1 MIVPNIL
8 FKVISNDPDN
18 QSMVVKYCRENASRP
33 IDTYRS
39 YNVSYYNLDF
49 SSSSALIDSI
59 RSVGTSIV
67 LEQLYDEPV
76 IPENKGEIGEE
87 FNSVNLD
94 EYIGKLF
101 SLYPDTTTELNEI
114 ELLLPLLV
122 NEDLETVMNLVYA

>member
-49 SSSSALIDSI
+49 SSSSALMDSI

-67 LEQLYDEPV
+67 LEQLYNEPV

-87 FNSVNLD
+87 FNSINLD

-114 ELLLPLLV
+114 EL
-122 NEDLETVMNLVYA
+122 

>member
-1 MIVPNIL
+1 MTL
-8 FKVISNDPDN
+8 KAYD
-18 QSMVVKYCRENASRP
+18 
-33 IDTYRS
+33 
-39 YNVSYYNLDF
+39 NLDF

-67 LEQLYDEPV
+67 LEQLYNEPV

-101 SLYPDTTTELNEI
+101 SLYPDTTTELNKI
-114 ELLLPLLV
+114 EL
-122 NEDLETVMNLVYA
+122 

>member
-67 LEQLYDEPV
+67 LEQLYEEPA

-94 EYIGKLF
+94 EYVGKLF
-101 SLYPDTTTELNEI
+101 SLYPDTTTELSEI
-114 ELLLPLLV
+114 EL
-122 NEDLETVMNLVYA
+122 